1 MTPVPVMPSALV
13 VMGVS
18 GSGKTT
24 IAALLAGRLHWDFED
39 GDDLHPAANIAKMH
53 AGSPLTDEDRW
64 PWLRAVAAWIDAVRA
79 AGRHGVIA
87 CSALKRSYR
96 DIIIGEREDVRLVYL
111 KGDPSLIARRLT
123 ARHGHFMPAGLLK
136 SQLDALEEPGP
147 EERPVVVPI
156 DRRPPEIVD
165 AVLAALA
172 LAAST
177 PSVVHTSER

>member
-1 MTPVPVMPSALV
+1 MTSIPSALV

-39 GDDLHPAANIAKMH
+39 GDDLHPAANVAKMH
-53 AGSPLTDEDRW
+53 AGIPLTDEDRW

-96 DIIIGEREDVRLVYL
+96 AIIIGEREDVRLVYL
-111 KGDPSLIARRLT
+111 RGDRALIASRLA
-123 ARHGHFMPAGLLK
+123 ARHGHFMRADLLQ

-147 EERPVVVPI
+147 NERPVVLPI
-156 DRRPPEIVD
+156 EGRPPQIAD
-165 AVLAALA
+165 AALAALG
-172 LAAST
+172 LAIGPPSAIPASQ
-177 PSVVHTSER
+177 R